1 MKTIFKDYIEL
12 PMDETKMSNEQSSM
26 SNPSGSNIIDGEV
39 VGTSKTVAEDV
50 MTVSSLIQNYLGQIE
65 KQESELKENRQM
77 LEDAFNND
85 PTYREHNDKVKEA
98 TKVRNATKAQIMKQ
112 PAVME
117 LANKVKE
124 MRTAL
129 KEAKEALSSY
139 LQEYARMTGEQSFE
153 GPDGEV
159 RQIVYTARLVK
170 VGKA

>member
-39 VGTSKTVAEDV
+39 VGTSKTVA
-50 MTVSSLIQNYLGQIE
+50 VSSLIQNSLGQIE